1 MKSLMITA
9 LVCGSFAAGKRHSAK
24 QPTDPLLDGFEALGG
39 FDRLESVSGVTY
51 IGNSVYR
58 TRTLMEAYSVLGV
71 DNMMSPAG
79 SQNISFSYDQPHIMQ
94 RIDRFHEAGE
104 IFLLARPALDP
115 FHYSLVLQ
123 GGKKGYAAIVEGTM
137 NLFEPDA
144 PPEGYVDGLLAAYL
158 IYEAERMSPML
169 LSTILLNNNYST
181 GLVDTGTG
189 LQLPAVHDKTLD
201 LTVLFDADTKLPY
214 IIRSYEDHGI
224 YGKSTQ
230 DLLVYNYTSV
240 DGVRFPSRF
249 KTIYN
254 KQHILMDYYVDTV
267 VVNPDLD
274 PQFFDG
280 PPGRHAA
287 NYPTRDSSYD
297 FSEIGEWYSN
307 CLWAGAYRG
316 TLTNLSATTPLPD
329 MPGVWFLN
337 FPASDYQQV
346 VVEFENEVL
355 VLDSLPHQ
363 SHLVLQWAR
372 ETLGKAVTHVWPSH
386 HHHDHALGLKDYV
399 AAGAKVVVLDQAQD
413 YYSNILGIQFVTYSA
428 NKPITFHDS
437 HTQATIVH
445 LQGSAHAFDQAYAA
459 ITPMCPTANSTMAIF
474 EADYWNPHF
483 ANSDYFVDHIEA
495 AEFLNKLSED
505 RVARDSLVIPAHR
518 VNTSLLNDLID
529 LTGLPYPSYLPTE
542 FKYSACTSTA
552 NRSSA

>member
-1 MKSLMITA
+1 MITA
-9 LVCGSFAAGKRHSAK
+9 LAWGSFATGKRHSAK
-24 QPTDPLLDGFEALGG
+24 QPTDPLLDGIEALGG
-39 FDRLESVSGVTY
+39 IDRLRSVSAVTY
-51 IGNSVYR
+51 IGNTVYR

-79 SQNISFSYDQPHIMQ
+79 SQNISFSYDQPHIKQ

-104 IFLLARPALDP
+104 MFLLARPGLDP
-115 FHYSLVLQ
+115 FKYSLVVQ
-123 GGKKGYAAIVEGTM
+123 GGKEGYAAVVEGTI

-144 PPEGYVDGLLAAYL
+144 PPGGYLDGLLAAYL
-158 IYEAERMSPML
+158 IYDAERMSPLL
-169 LSTILLNNNYST
+169 LSTIMSNKNYST
-181 GLVDTGTG
+181 GLEDAGMG
-189 LQLPAVHDKTLD
+189 LKLPAVHDKTLD
-201 LTVLFDADTKLPY
+201 LTVLFDSDTKLPY

-230 DLLVYNYTSV
+230 DLLVYNYTSI
-240 DGVRFPSRF
+240 DGIKFPGRF

-254 KQHILMDYYVDTV
+254 KQHILMDYQVDRV
-267 VVNPDLD
+267 IVNPHLD

-280 PPGRHAA
+280 PRGRQAA
-287 NYPTRDSSYD
+287 SYPARDSSYD

-307 CLWAGAYRG
+307 YLWSGAYRG
-316 TLTNLSATTPLPD
+316 TLMNLSATTSLPG

-337 FPASDYQQV
+337 FPDGSGYQQV
-346 VVEFENEVL
+346 VVEFEKEVL
-355 VLDSLPHQ
+355 VLDSPPHQ

-399 AAGAKVVVLDQAQD
+399 AAGAKAVVLDQAQD
-413 YYSNILGIQFVTYSA
+413 YYSNIPGIQFVTYSA
-428 NKPITFHDS
+428 DKPITFNDS

-459 ITPMCPTANSTMAIF
+459 IMPVCPTANSTVAIF

-483 ANSDYFVDHIEA
+483 ANSDYFVDHVEA
-495 AEFLNKLSED
+495 AELLNKLSED
-505 RVARDSLVIPAHR
+505 RAARSSLIIPAHG
-518 VNTSLLNDLID
+518 VNTSLLNELID
-529 LTGLPYPSYLPTE
+529 LTGLPYPSYLPTD
-542 FKYSACTSTA
+542 FKYSACTSA
-552 NRSSA
+552 VNRSTA

>member
-1 MKSLMITA
+1 MLAPHSEADCEFSRMLSASLASMKSLMITA

-144 PPEGYVDGLLAAYL
+144 PPEGYVDGRKDVSYAAF
-158 IYEAERMSPML
+158 
-169 LSTILLNNNYST
+169 YS
-181 GLVDTGTG
+181 LVDTGTG
-189 LQLPAVHDKTLD
+189 LQLP
-201 LTVLFDADTKLPY
+201 ADTKLPY

-372 ETLGKAVTHVWPSH
+372 ETLGKAVTHVW
-386 HHHDHALGLKDYV
+386 
-399 AAGAKVVVLDQAQD
+399 
-413 YYSNILGIQFVTYSA
+413 
-428 NKPITFHDS
+428 
-437 HTQATIVH
+437 
-445 LQGSAHAFDQAYAA
+445 GSAHAFDQAYAA

>member
-1 MKSLMITA
+1 MFSMKSLMITA
-9 LVCGSFAAGKRHSAK
+9 LVCGSLAAGKRHSAK
-24 QPTDPLLDGFEALGG
+24 EPTDSLLDGIEALGG
-39 FDRLESVSGVTY
+39 FDRLGSVSAVTY

-79 SQNISFSYDQPHIMQ
+79 SQNISFSYDQPHIKQ

-104 IFLLARPALDP
+104 MFLLARPALDP
-115 FHYSLVLQ
+115 FKYSLVLQ
-123 GGKKGYAAIVEGTM
+123 GGKKGYVAVVEGTM

-144 PPEGYVDGLLAAYL
+144 PPGGYIDGKSWETIIIGRCLFGW
-158 IYEAERMSPML
+158 MSPML
-169 LSTILLNNNYST
+169 LSTILSNNNYST
-181 GLVDTGTG
+181 GLEDAGMG
-189 LQLPAVHDKTLD
+189 LQLP
-201 LTVLFDADTKLPY
+201 ADTKLPY

-230 DLLVYNYTSV
+230 DLLVYNYTSI
-240 DGVRFPSRF
+240 DGVKFPSRF

-254 KQHILMDYYVDTV
+254 KQHILMDYQVDTV
-267 VVNPDLD
+267 IINPDLD

-280 PPGRHAA
+280 PRGRDAA
-287 NYPTRDSSYD
+287 SYPTRDSSYD

-307 CLWAGAYRG
+307 YLWSGAYRG
-316 TLTNLSATTPLPD
+316 TLTNISATTPLPG
-329 MPGVWFLN
+329 MLGVWFLN
-337 FPASDYQQV
+337 FPDGSGYQQV
-346 VVEFENEVL
+346 VVEFEKEVL
-355 VLDSLPHQ
+355 VLDSPPHQ

-372 ETLGKAVTHVWPSH
+372 ETLGKAVTHIWPSH

-399 AAGAKVVVLDQAQD
+399 AAGAKAVVLDQAQD
-413 YYSNILGIQFVTYSA
+413 YYSNIPGIQFVTYSA
-428 NKPITFHDS
+428 DKPITFNDS

-459 ITPMCPTANSTMAIF
+459 ITPVCPTTNSTVAIF

-483 ANSDYFVDHIEA
+483 ANSDYFVDHTEA

-505 RVARDSLVIPAHR
+505 RVARGSLIIPAHGI
-518 VNTSLLNDLID
+518 NTSLLNDLID
-529 LTGLPYPSYLPTE
+529 LLGLPYPSYSPTE